1 METGKFYLFKV
12 DKARYPNGPDQFKAK
27 LLEISDEDYKVQING
42 RIVTW
47 KRIFIKSAVEVQAG
61 GKRKTRKGSRK
72 GSRKSHR
79 KAHRKSRRTC
89 RK

>member
-61 GKRKTRKGSRK
+61 GKRKTRKA
-72 GSRKSHR
+72 RKSHR
-79 KAHRKSRRTC
+79 KGSRSAHRKSHRR
-89 RK
+89 